1 MLISQPAKLARIAVL
16 GACTLLAQ
24 VPCSAQD
31 TKADDAVSTP
41 EEIFDEI
48 WGGFNDRYAFFEL
61 RGVDWDKQRE
71 TYKARVNSKT
81 TGEELF
87 SILSE
92 MLAPL
97 GDAHVNLVMKGDK
110 KRVFCAEKTARF
122 EREFPTGE
130 LLKQFWSLV
139 GGTLEARGFGESV
152 KVAKVFHYRRNSDYG
167 YLRITDMEGPKK
179 KALDKGLDQI
189 LDALQDTQ
197 GLIIDIR
204 ANPGGTDDF
213 VYQIMRRFA
222 DKKRVGH
229 YKKTKKGPGEDE
241 FGKLRTRHFEPG
253 GDVRYAGKIVLLQ
266 NDASYSAAD
275 MFAML
280 MADLPH
286 VVSVGEH
293 TNGVFSDM
301 LVRKLPN
308 GWKYTLSHQ
317 RYYSAAK
324 VCYEGKGIPVDHEV
338 LNVRADLETGVDPVI
353 SKALTLLTEK
363 ELSPR

>member
-1 MLISQPAKLARIAVL
+1 MVLCTPGKLARIAVL
-16 GACTLLAQ
+16 GACTLLVQ

-31 TKADDAVSTP
+31 TKADDDVSTP

-48 WGGFNDRYAFFEL
+48 WGEFNNRYAFFEL

-71 TYKARVNSKT
+71 TYKARLNSKT
-81 TGEELF
+81 TDDELF
-87 SILSE
+87 AILSE

-97 GDAHVNLVMKGDK
+97 GDAHVNLIMKGE
-110 KRVFCAEKTARF
+110 KRRAFCAEKTARF
-122 EREFPTGE
+122 EREFPTDE

-139 GGTLEARGFGESV
+139 DGTLEARGFGESV
-152 KVAKVFHYRRNSDYG
+152 KVAKVFHYRRNSAYG
-167 YLRITDMEGPKK
+167 YLRITDMEGRKN
-179 KALDKGLDQI
+179 KALDKGLDRI
-189 LDALQDTQ
+189 LDAVQDTQ

-213 VYQIMRRFA
+213 VYRIMRRFA

-253 GDVRYAGKIVLLQ
+253 GDVRYTGKIVLLQ

-280 MADLPH
+280 MGDLPN
-286 VVSVGEH
+286 VVSIGEH

-324 VCYEGKGIPVDHEV
+324 VCYEGKGIPADHKV

-353 SKALTLLTEK
+353 SKALTLLTEE
-363 ELSPR
+363 ELSPQ

>member
-1 MLISQPAKLARIAVL
+1 MLLSKPFKLARIAVL
-16 GACTLLAQ
+16 GACILLVQA
-24 VPCSAQD
+24 PCSAQS
-31 TKADDAVSTP
+31 TKAEDDVSTP
-41 EEIFDEI
+41 EEIFDEL
-48 WGGFNDRYAFFEL
+48 WGEFHDRYAFFEL

-81 TGEELF
+81 TSDELF

-97 GDAHVNLVMKGDK
+97 GDAHVNLIMKGDK
-110 KRVFCAEKTARF
+110 KRAFCAEKTARF
-122 EREFPTGE
+122 ECEFPNNE
-130 LLKQFWSLV
+130 LLRQFWSLV
-139 GGTLEARGFGESV
+139 DGTLEARGFGESV
-152 KVAKVFHYRRNSDYG
+152 KVAKVFHYRRNDSYG
-167 YLRITDMEGPKK
+167 YLRITDLEGPKK

-189 LDALQDTQ
+189 LDAVQDTQ

-213 VYQIMRRFA
+213 VYRIMRRFA

-229 YKKTKKGPGEDE
+229 HKKTKKGPGEDE

-253 GDVRYAGKIVLLQ
+253 GDVRYKGRIVLLQ

-275 MFAML
+275 VFAML
-280 MADLPH
+280 MGDLPN
-286 VVSVGEH
+286 VVSIGEH

-317 RYYSAAK
+317 RYYSASE

-338 LNVRADLETGVDPVI
+338 LNVRRDLETGVDPVI
-353 SKALTLLTEK
+353 SKALTLLTE
-363 ELSPR
+363 EEFSPR